1 MPAPMRETAGD
12 IREMPATAVRASRIT
27 EALMPWAKTYGIA
40 IGMALFL
47 TAIAASGTDVFD
59 LPARFLYWA
68 SLMIGGTFIA
78 HGVSFLMDRIIP
90 GRGSNGLRIVI
101 HLVLIIVP
109 ITAMVWVAN
118 IVINGVPLPLK
129 YLPHLL
135 GAVAPICVAMTT
147 LYCMANRTP
156 MQSHA
161 HAVTEVVALDANV
174 FRQRLPFKFRSADLY
189 ALSAEDHYLRVHTS
203 AGQTLILMRLY
214 DAIRELDGIE
224 GSQTHRSW
232 WVAKDAIEDVSKE
245 GGRVTF
251 RLKGQVSAPVSRSF
265 QKALKTDGW
274 L

>member
-1 MPAPMRETAGD
+1 
-12 IREMPATAVRASRIT
+12 
-27 EALMPWAKTYGIA
+27 
-40 IGMALFL
+40 
-47 TAIAASGTDVFD
+47 
-59 LPARFLYWA
+59 
-68 SLMIGGTFIA
+68 MIGGTFIA
-78 HGVSFLMDRIIP
+78 HGVSVLMDRITP
-90 GRGSNGLRIVI
+90 RRGSNLVRIVI
-101 HLVLIIVP
+101 HLALIIVP
-109 ITAMVWVAN
+109 ITAMVWAAN
-118 IVINGVPLPLK
+118 AVINGAPLDLK

-147 LYCMANRTP
+147 LYCLANRTP

-161 HAVTEVVALDANV
+161 HAVADNVIADANV
-174 FRQRLPFKFRSADLY
+174 FRQRLPFKFRSADIY

-232 WVAKDAIEDVSKE
+232 WVAKDAIEDVVKDN
-245 GGRVTF
+245 GRVTF
-251 RLKGQVSAPVSRSF
+251 RLKGEVSAPVSRSF